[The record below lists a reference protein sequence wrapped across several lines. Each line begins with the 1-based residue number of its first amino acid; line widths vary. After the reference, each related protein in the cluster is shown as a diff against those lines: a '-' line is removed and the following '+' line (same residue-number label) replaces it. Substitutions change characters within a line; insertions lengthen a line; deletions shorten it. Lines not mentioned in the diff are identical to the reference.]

1 MKIFLFLI
9 LVFSPSFVFAD
20 QIIKD
25 KKFSPYTRYVDSN
38 NLRIFALERVSDN
51 FLIDVA
57 SIYGSMFNDNNMI
70 DPVMQKTYLKSL
82 KKNYVYQR
90 IGIIGPDDNPGFD
103 CCPRSGRYQ
112 DNHTD
117 FIWENADGNGTQA
130 NEIIEHLLH
139 TITAVGF
146 YYAFPDEWRW
156 DKKKSP
162 LILAMQEAIE
172 KGIFDVSSYKEIRDK
187 KDYLK
192 ITAQEFAY
200 WMIIAE
206 WNYFDLLIK
215 DPYHPEFSVRSQSE
229 MIKKLP
235 LAHTL
240 YMDTAAK
247 IMIAPDKFLLKKY

>member
-1 MKIFLFLI
+1 
-9 LVFSPSFVFAD
+9 
-20 QIIKD
+20 
-25 KKFSPYTRYVDSN
+25 
-38 NLRIFALERVSDN
+38 
-51 FLIDVA
+51 
-57 SIYGSMFNDNNMI
+57 
-70 DPVMQKTYLKSL
+70 
-82 KKNYVYQR
+82 
-90 IGIIGPDDNPGFD
+90 
-103 CCPRSGRYQ
+103 
-112 DNHTD
+112 
-117 FIWENADGNGTQA
+117 
-130 NEIIEHLLH
+130 
-139 TITAVGF
+139 
-146 YYAFPDEWRW
+146 
-156 DKKKSP
+156 
-162 LILAMQEAIE
+162 MQEAIE

-187 KDYLK
+187 RDYLK